1 MTVIWKMRWVC
12 PYLPRTSNFCIQK
25 LCEVICHA
33 IPVIL
38 VSHICVKFA
47 RGNIVKCSCS
57 DFVICQFS
65 QWVVLSDNYQKNVW
79 DFHSRSYFFATL
91 AVGWNIIFSN
101 STLGKYDFTILGW
114 VLAGAKR
121 VKWVKYWKLY
131 HVIVPPPQS
140 NCKYLK
146 AKRLYKVYFLT
157 ILLV

>member
-101 STLGKYDFTILGW
+101 STLGKYDFAILGW
-114 VLAGAKR
+114 GTCQCQEGEVGKILKN
-121 VKWVKYWKLY
+121 
-131 HVIVPPPQS
+131 ISCNSPPPP
-140 NCKYLK
+140 K
-146 AKRLYKVYFLT
+146 
-157 ILLV
+157 